1 MTLRKGRTKLTC
13 QCRLVH
19 KESYTYTWASNG
31 QGSPPWTLATMSGEY
46 VLQRLVLFDIDQ
58 TLVSIQGGS
67 RPQRRALDLAFEQ
80 VHGIPDAFRD
90 VTFAGGMDLPLMVE
104 VYRKWGLITGG
115 ATDPT
120 DLPGLADF
128 KATYFGH
135 LSALLESSTEG
146 VICQGAPDLLEALAS
161 NSRVQLGLETGNFRE
176 AAFIKLRRYGLD
188 GFFETGGFGGE
199 YLERSQVV
207 ASAIVNC
214 QQEIRAQLS
223 IKRCLRRR
231 GHTVGCEGRQ
241 SQRDRNPG
249 CRHGLLFS
257 GKPGKT
263 ESHPR
268 SARLVRHQS
277 GLGPADL
284 NPILHDHN
292 SLRPVRQHSTAI
304 FWLEGLNAG
313 GG

>member
-1 MTLRKGRTKLTC
+1 
-13 QCRLVH
+13 
-19 KESYTYTWASNG
+19 
-31 QGSPPWTLATMSGEY
+31 MSGEY

-58 TLVSIQGGS
+58 TLISIQGGS

-80 VHGIPDAFRD
+80 VHGIPGAFRD

-120 DLPGLADF
+120 DLPGLPDF

-146 VICQGAPDLLEALAS
+146 VICQGVPDLLEALTA

-176 AAFIKLRRYGLD
+176 AAFIKLRRYRLD

-214 QQEIRAQLS
+214 QQESGRNYLS
-223 IKRCLRRR
+223 SDVFVI
-231 GHTVGCEGRQ
+231 GDTPSDVMA
-241 SQRDRNPG
+241 
-249 CRHGLLFS
+249 
-257 GKPGKT
+257 GKANGTATLAVATGSYSVANLAK
-263 ESHPR
+263 
-268 SARLVRHQS
+268 
-277 GLGPADL
+277 L
-284 NPILHDHN
+284 NPTHV
-292 SLRPVRQHSTAI
+292 LRDLSDTKAVLALLT
-304 FWLEGLNAG
+304 
-313 GG
+313 